1 MGYANELGESFRY
14 VTPWLVKPSYAVAF
28 GYVFADTY
36 DKAKKQYVQDGMRM
50 SNRLYLKSA
59 DCLIWQTLASV
70 LVPGW
75 VIHKIVKYTR
85 VASLKIKNQT
95 GFVKLI
101 PTFMGLASIPFII
114 HPIDNSIDYLM
125 DNSFRTIK
133 ID

>member
-1 MGYANELGESFRY
+1 MK
-14 VTPWLVKPSYAVAF
+14 T
-28 GYVFADTY
+28 
-36 DKAKKQYVQDGMRM
+36 

-85 VASLKIKNQT
+85 LATMRLQNQT
-95 GFVKLI
+95 GMVKMI
-101 PTFMGLASIPFII
+101 PTFMGLASIPLII
-114 HPIDNSIDYLM
+114 HPIDHSIDYLM

>member
-1 MGYANELGESFRY
+1 M
-14 VTPWLVKPSYAVAF
+14 
-28 GYVFADTY
+28 
-36 DKAKKQYVQDGMRM
+36 
-50 SNRLYLKSA
+50 
-59 DCLIWQTLASV
+59 IWQTLASV

-75 VIHKIVKYTR
+75 VIHKIVKYTKL
-85 VASLKIKNQT
+85 ATLKMKNQS